1 MRLRFAAFG
10 WIKFAQ
16 GHCMMRLPDAIGS
29 GSGCGECAPRL
40 RYALPRTAAA
50 REII

>member
-10 WIKFAQ
+10 WIKFA
-16 GHCMMRLPDAIGS
+16 R
-29 GSGCGECAPRL
+29 RL